1 MVQMKQV
8 ARTCDRC
15 YEAAPATTQRIFAI
29 EDRHY
34 LLDLCDKHGQMFDR
48 EMSNWFMVAADV
60 ENPYTAEKKTKS
72 DYFIA
77 ENERMTKSILDAA
90 AAVRDEA
97 SVTLFGKMRA
107 EQVAREE
114 EENAYKAIPG
124 AGKWRFS
131 NHARK
136 RMAERGYSVAD
147 VLQIC
152 SFPRAQDPVPW
163 RGPSQVIYYGQ
174 GTDRVI
180 VNDETH
186 VIITVVDKA
195 TNDLTPEEYE
205 AKRQHNYQLRRAHA

>member
-1 MVQMKQV
+1 MKQV
-8 ARTCDRC
+8 VRTCDRC
-15 YEAAPATTQRIFAI
+15 YKEAPATTQRIFAI

-34 LLDLCDKHGQMFDR
+34 LLDLCEKHGQMFDR

-124 AGKWRFS
+124 AAKWRFS

-136 RMAERGYSVAD
+136 RMKERGYTVTD

-152 SFPRAQDPVPW
+152 SFPTGTEAVPW
-163 RGPSQVIYYGQ
+163 RGPDQVVYYGQ
-174 GTDRVI
+174 GKDRVV
-180 VNDETH
+180 VNDVSH

-195 TNDLTPEEYE
+195 SDEVTEELYLE
-205 AKRQHNYQLRRAHA
+205 RRREQRQLRSAHA